1 MSYAKTILSVIDP
14 TASEHP
20 ALARAAWLAKA
31 LGATLELF
39 ICDYDQYLAGG
50 RLFDSK
56 SLEKARQ
63 SLLKNHQARLEKLA
77 RPLIEQGLS
86 VTVDTRWAKPLDKG
100 IVRKVMDSQPVL
112 VVKDTH
118 YHDVLKRTLLSNTD
132 WSLIRSCPAP
142 LLLVKP
148 RAIQPTPTVLAAV
161 DPMHEH
167 DKPAELDRT
176 ILSFAKELTTAI
188 GGQLHVLHSYD
199 TAPILAAASDTPATT
214 MSVPVAELTA
224 GIEREHR
231 EALQALL
238 AGYPVDPDNVHLKE
252 GVAHQVLVQ
261 TARER
266 NVDMVVM
273 GAVSRSGLKR
283 IFVGSTAERTLDRLP
298 CDLIIVKRA
307 GFEAPELD

>member
-1 MSYAKTILSVIDP
+1 MSDAKKILSVIDP
-14 TASEHP
+14 TASAQP
-20 ALARAAWLAKA
+20 ALERAAWLAKT

-56 SLEKARQ
+56 SLEKARK
-63 SLLKNHQARLEKLA
+63 SLLKNHTARLEKLA
-77 RPLIEQGLS
+77 QPLIEQGIT
-86 VTVDTRWAKPLDKG
+86 VTVDARWAKPLDKG

-148 RAIQPTPTVLAAV
+148 RAIAATPTVLAAV

-167 DKPAELDRT
+167 DKPAELDHA

-199 TAPILAAASDTPATT
+199 TAPVLAAASDSPATT
-214 MSVPVAELTA
+214 MAVPVAELTA

-231 EALQALL
+231 EALAALL
-238 AGYPVDPDNVHLKE
+238 TGYPVKPDHVHLEE
-252 GVAHQVLVQ
+252 GVAHQILVQ
-261 TARER
+261 TAQEHS
-266 NVDMVVM
+266 VDMVVM

-307 GFEAPELD
+307 GFEAPELG

>member
-1 MSYAKTILSVIDP
+1 MSEAKTILSVIDP
-14 TASEHP
+14 TATEQP

-56 SLEKARQ
+56 SLEKARH
-63 SLLKNHQARLEKLA
+63 SLLKNHRTRLEKLA
-77 RPLIEQGLS
+77 RPLIEQGLK
-86 VTVDTRWAKPLDKG
+86 VTVDARWAKPLDKG
-100 IVRKVMDSQPVL
+100 IVRKVMDSQPLL

-148 RAIQPTPTVLAAV
+148 RQISATPTVLAAV

-176 ILSFAKELTTAI
+176 ILSFSKELATAI

-199 TAPILAAASDTPATT
+199 TAPLLAAASDTPATT
-214 MSVPVAELTA
+214 LSVPVAELTA
-224 GIEREHR
+224 GAEREHR
-231 EALQALL
+231 EALDALL
-238 AGYPVDPDNVHLKE
+238 SGYPIDPSHVHLEE

-261 TARER
+261 TAQEQ
-266 NVDMVVM
+266 NVDIVVM